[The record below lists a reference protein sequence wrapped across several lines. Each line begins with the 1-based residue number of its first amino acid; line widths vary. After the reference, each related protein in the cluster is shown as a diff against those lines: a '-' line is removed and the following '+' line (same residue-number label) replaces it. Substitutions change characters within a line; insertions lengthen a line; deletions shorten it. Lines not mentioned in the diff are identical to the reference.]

1 MRDRLA
7 SMVDNASAMEDVAV
21 TTRESSDRARASV
34 DEFNKALERIDGE
47 LGHSKRAL
55 DGASITVVRA
65 GQAVSELGT
74 RAESVAD
81 VVRSIATVAERTHL
95 LSLNAAIEAARAGH
109 SGQGFAVVAD
119 AVKKLAVSTGRF
131 TEEIFRQI
139 ADMQGANENVES
151 MMHEIMERMHRVDSR
166 SREIFDTIEEQSAGT
181 TEINLVLAEN
191 LRRAGHSAE
200 QAHELANTAAQLRS
214 AAGDL
219 ETLAADLDVQ
229 VTQIRNTI
237 AGLDEGVDDEG
248 DRDTDLL
255 PSVG

>member
-1 MRDRLA
+1 M
-7 SMVDNASAMEDVAV
+7 
-21 TTRESSDRARASV
+21 
-34 DEFNKALERIDGE
+34 
-47 LGHSKRAL
+47 
-55 DGASITVVRA
+55 VRA
-65 GQAVSELGT
+65 GQAVSALGT